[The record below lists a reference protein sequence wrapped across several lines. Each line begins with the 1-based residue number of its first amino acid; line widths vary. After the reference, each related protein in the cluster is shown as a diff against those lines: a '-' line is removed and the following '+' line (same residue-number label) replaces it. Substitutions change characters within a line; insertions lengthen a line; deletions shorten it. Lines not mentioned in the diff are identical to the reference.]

1 MCELIL
7 VSLGNE
13 RLNKRLAYMLA
24 EEDSDTNKDGFGFY
38 NPKLDKVWKTELT
51 ANIINDIGKIMSSE
65 EFGTRPLM
73 AHVRATSTSYFGGS
87 YKKTVDKAHAHPFES
102 DKYILAHNGTI
113 EFKEDAKN
121 KEYQEKDMIDSQAFL
136 EELTVNEKPFVEALT
151 ETTNKFFGKFAFL
164 IVDRKAKQQY
174 VVRGRTATLYKS
186 EVTINGKPAGYV
198 VNTSK
203 LDLERVMLRF
213 KNLVEMEGTLF
224 DYVESELL
232 EPESV
237 YIATTQFV
245 KKIGDVLETTKPVPV
260 TTYHRETFQSGN
272 AYQRPNC
279 VASGVGI
286 ERYVNATVE
295 FVQKYALS
303 LQELDDL
310 CMELF
315 YEPLLGLS
323 EEQIALFSMT
333 ILGDLSQRSLPK
345 LTRRWRELLAADPR
359 SRFDVI
365 VKRDLQFPY
374 FLSSNGKVKGALKA
388 AWREKKVADLNK
400 REIELDKE
408 DAEDDYDEL
417 TQFSQC

>member
-13 RLNKRLAYMLA
+13 RLNKRLTYMLA
-24 EEDSDTNKDGFGFY
+24 EEDSESNKDGFGFY

-51 ANIINDIGKIMSSE
+51 ANIINDIGKIMNSE

-73 AHVRATSTSYFGGS
+73 AHVRATSTYYFGGS
-87 YKKTVDKAHAHPFES
+87 YKKMVDKEHAHPFES
-102 DKYILAHNGTI
+102 EKYILAHNGTI
-113 EFKEDAKN
+113 EFKVEEKN
-121 KEYQEKDMIDSQAFL
+121 KESQTKDIIDSQAFL
-136 EELTVNEKPFVEALT
+136 EELTASEKPFVEALT
-151 ETTNKFFGKFAFL
+151 ETVDKFYGKFAFL

-174 VVRGRTATLYKS
+174 IIRGKTATLYKS

-203 LDLERVMLRF
+203 LDLERVLLRF
-213 KNLVEMEGTLF
+213 KNLVEMEGILF
-224 DYVESELL
+224 DYGDAEVL
-232 EPESV
+232 EPESIF
-237 YIATTQFV
+237 IATTQFV

-260 TTYHRETFQSGN
+260 TTFQRESFHT
-272 AYQRPNC
+272 YQRPNC
-279 VASGVGI
+279 VVSGVGL
-286 ERYVNATVE
+286 ERYVNTAVE
-295 FVQKYALS
+295 FIQKYYMS

-310 CMELF
+310 SMELF
-315 YEPLLGLS
+315 YEPLLGLN
-323 EEQIALFSMT
+323 EDQIALFSMT
-333 ILGDLSQRSLPK
+333 ILGDLSQRSMPK
-345 LTRRWRELLAADPR
+345 LTRRWKELLQADPK
-359 SRFDVI
+359 SRYDVV

-388 AWREKKVADLNK
+388 AWREKKVADLHK
-400 REIELDKE
+400 KEIELDKE